1 MHYHT
6 VRKLFSAFMLLADRT
21 SGGSD
26 TSPEPFPP
34 AVFFWKKVEEEY
46 RRENWVIPGT
56 RRTRPIKRRLVINY
70 YYIVTS
76 VQSNL
81 AKDCVAMPLPVG
93 GDLDP
98 HPTYGSLGPHESA
111 SQIGCRSVHPFM
123 HDTSGHMTRNV
134 GGDRP
139 HTVRTDSTDSPD
151 CLPILLSISFFHFL
165 VFLFSTF

>member
-1 MHYHT
+1 VHYHT
-6 VRKLFSAFMLLADRT
+6 VRKLFSALMLLADRT

-56 RRTRPIKRRLVINY
+56 RRTRPIKRRLVLNY

-93 GDLDP
+93 G
-98 HPTYGSLGPHESA
+98 GSRPSPNIWFLGSTRVCFPNRLSIGSSVCARYIGPHDSRRRWRQTA
-111 SQIGCRSVHPFM
+111 HSQ
-123 HDTSGHMTRNV
+123 D
-134 GGDRP
+134 
-139 HTVRTDSTDSPD
+139 
-151 CLPILLSISFFHFL
+151 
-165 VFLFSTF
+165 